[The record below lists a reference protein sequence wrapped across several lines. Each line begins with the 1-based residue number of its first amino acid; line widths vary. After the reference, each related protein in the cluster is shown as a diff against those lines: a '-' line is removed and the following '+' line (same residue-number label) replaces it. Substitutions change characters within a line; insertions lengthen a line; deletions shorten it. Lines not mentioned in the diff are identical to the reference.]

1 MSAAGK
7 IRLLFI
13 LILLIAG
20 AACVKRGSQ
29 LPAYENVPAFTMTT
43 SEGSSFDGKQLAGK
57 VWVADFIYTNCP
69 GPCPRMTSQMHHLQ
83 LQVKNDPDVRLVSF
97 SVDPHR
103 DTPPVLNAY
112 AKHFGGP
119 TEDWVFLT
127 GNDATTHLLAHDVF
141 KVGDL
146 IGVMDHSTK
155 FILVDKRDTIRGYY
169 STFDADEMH
178 KLVQDVQSLR

>member
-1 MSAAGK
+1 MC
-7 IRLLFI
+7 
-13 LILLIAG
+13 
-20 AACVKRGSQ
+20 AACVKRESQ
-29 LPAYENVPAFTMTT
+29 LPVYENVPAFTMTT

-69 GPCPRMTSQMHHLQ
+69 GPCPLMTSKMHHLQ
-83 LQVKNDPDVRLVSF
+83 LQVKNEPDVRLVSF

-112 AKHFGGP
+112 AKHFDGP
-119 TEDWVFLT
+119 TADWVFLT
-127 GNDATTHLLAHDVF
+127 GNDETTHLLAHDVF

-155 FILVDKRDTIRGYY
+155 FILVDKRGTIRGYY
-169 STFDADEMH
+169 SVFDTDDMH

>member
-1 MSAAGK
+1 MC
-7 IRLLFI
+7 
-13 LILLIAG
+13 

-29 LPAYENVPAFTMTT
+29 LPVYENVPAFTMTT
-43 SEGSSFDGKQLAGK
+43 SEGSSFDGKQLLGK

-69 GPCPRMTSQMHHLQ
+69 GPCPRMTSQMHRLQ

-119 TEDWVFLT
+119 TAEWVFLT

-169 STFDADEMH
+169 STFDADDMH